1 MVSFIS
7 EWDVDVHSWRLLQSL
22 QSLLC
27 EMSTEII
34 IVDVHAWVEG
44 SDGCRGWSVAYRGR
58 LFGVKNYGKSVKYT
72 KTYFNQFRNLK
83 SPAKHVLNWKAF
95 DNVWQP
101 DCVVLPTIL
110 LHNCSHSDLNCFQ
123 VEITSENTVWAPWA
137 RPWDKI
143 AAASDHKADAG
154 VLDPILIS
162 HIMLRLIL
170 IVG

>member
-1 MVSFIS
+1 MLGWKGVTDAEDGVLHIEVDCLVSKLWKIG
-7 EWDVDVHSWRLLQSL
+7 QIY
-22 QSLLC
+22 Q
-27 EMSTEII
+27 
-34 IVDVHAWVEG
+34 
-44 SDGCRGWSVAYRGR
+44 
-58 LFGVKNYGKSVKYT
+58 
-72 KTYFNQFRNLK
+72 TYFNQFRNLNHQ
-83 SPAKHVLNWKAF
+83 PNMFELEAF

-123 VEITSENTVWAPWA
+123 VESPAKHGLSAMGQTMGQDCCCF
-137 RPWDKI
+137 R
-143 AAASDHKADAG
+143 HKADAG